1 MTVSQHDRGDIVLV
15 LVKEG
20 EVWNRNVNA
29 ISGLF
34 RETHS
39 RIENNHLVGI
49 AQGHT
54 IHPKLADTAER
65 DNLKDTAHCAL
76 LLDSPGNWRKA
87 FKGQKYNT
95 RARPICVCL
104 VVTQPTKP

>member
-1 MTVSQHDRGDIVLV
+1 MTVSQYDRGDIVLV

-20 EVWNRNVNA
+20 EVWNRNVDA
-29 ISGLF
+29 VSGFF

-39 RIENNHLVGI
+39 RIENEHLVCI
-49 AQGHT
+49 AHGHT

-76 LLDSPGNWRKA
+76 LLNSPGNWA
-87 FKGQKYNT
+87 KGFQGPRSIT
-95 RARPICVCL
+95 RGIPS
-104 VVTQPTKP
+104 

>member
-29 ISGLF
+29 ISSLF

-39 RIENNHLVGI
+39 RIENKHLIGI
-49 AQGHT
+49 AQRHT

-76 LLDSPGNWRKA
+76 LLDSPGNWA
-87 FKGQKYNT
+87 KGIQGPRSIT
-95 RARPICVCL
+95 RGP
-104 VVTQPTKP
+104 KPMSDML